1 MLAKSSYLGSI
12 RLGSKYIKN
21 FLFVHNIEMPDLLLN
36 KLKAIA
42 EIIKISGYKSI
53 SRGILLSFLNESKLE
68 KESEKNFDGAII
80 EYKIKK
86 QDRLKTIFLI

>member
-1 MLAKSSYLGSI
+1 
-12 RLGSKYIKN
+12 
-21 FLFVHNIEMPDLLLN
+21 MPDLLLN

-53 SRGILLSFLNESKLE
+53 FRGILLNFLNESKLE